1 MIVGASALS
10 VLALPNVAL
19 ATSHGDSPASVA
31 DAPSSTVDS
40 PASAESAASPAAS
53 PADAQA
59 NNLAQ
64 SGDSGGAPTAST
76 QATSAIISA
85 PRAADGEV
93 MNYAVN
99 LSPEATPEQLT
110 QLAEAAK
117 ALGAVPLSQYPALDA
132 FFVQSAKATF
142 AADLGSAAQAA
153 NIPVHS
159 IGPTRFA
166 QVSGDE
172 VLVQA
177 TSAGN
182 SAANGGGGNS
192 QLDEF
197 TPDPESNLAWGLSA
211 IGALDAQKVD
221 VPRAKVTVAILD
233 TGVDG
238 TQVDLDD
245 QIDVEN
251 SVGCH
256 VNGIPNNAREAWQDD
271 HHHGTHV
278 AGTVAAEHNG
288 LGVDGVAPTA
298 RIMAV
303 KTSNAGGFFYPEYV
317 TCGLMWALDKGAD
330 VTNNSYYVDPWAFW
344 IPTEPSQA
352 AGYEVVRRAFT
363 YTEDQGLLHIAA
375 AGNDEY
381 DLDNPTTDSDS
392 PNDVDGAAILNRDVT
407 AGVDIPAMLD
417 SVVTVSSVQRPRR
430 NADPTKFT
438 RSRFSNYGAKHIEIA
453 APGSVIRSTLPASKG
468 GGWGYLSGTSMA
480 SPHVAG
486 VAALLKSIHPTAT
499 PAQLRELLYKQAGDK
514 LDVLTDDPAKAY
526 RGRGMVNALDAV
538 LKDQPKPVVGALE
551 YSIDGNTWQPLG
563 AEYNVNVSPK
573 ARLRV
578 TVTGP
583 ATAAS
588 LQVFDFPAVT
598 ATSENPFGENL
609 TLTTEELPLA
619 DTLLS
624 YDGEF
629 LSLPVTISAEG
640 RNKDPRADD
649 DIVDEGKL
657 ALVKKE
663 VVPHPEDLK
672 VEVSDASIVVGN
684 ALTFAASG
692 FAIGEEVTF
701 TVYSDPVVVGTV
713 AADQE
718 GRASITWNVP
728 VVFPAGAHTVKAV
741 GTSGRAAE
749 MTFTVKDV
757 STIVPPTS
765 NQGGT
770 DTTPPQKDQSQGGS
784 DDSKKDGD
792 STTPPQ
798 KDQAGAN
805 TADKGT
811 AGADSSVQKGSG
823 AQKGSSP
830 DSSTGKSADA
840 ATQKNAGKAKGS
852 GSLAATG
859 AQVTALVT
867 IAAVVALAGAA
878 GIAAR
883 KRS

>member
-1 MIVGASALS
+1 MKQTRQSQSKRWMRSVIVGASALS

-64 SGDSGGAPTAST
+64 SGDSGDAPTAST

-99 LSPEATPEQLT
+99 LAPEASAEQLA
-110 QLAEAAK
+110 QLVAAAK
-117 ALGAVPLSQYPALDA
+117 ALGAATLAEYPDLDA
-132 FFVQSAKATF
+132 FFAQSAKAAF
-142 AADLGSAAQAA
+142 ASDLNAAAQQAG
-153 NIPVHS
+153 IPLHS
-159 IGPTRFA
+159 VGPTRFA
-166 QVSGDE
+166 QVSGAERVVSD
-172 VLVQA
+172 A
-177 TSAGN
+177 AAAGGN
-182 SAANGGGGNS
+182 GAGGGGADADS
-192 QLDEF
+192 QVDDYV
-197 TPDPESNLAWGLSA
+197 PDPQTAQAWGLTA
-211 IGALDAQKVD
+211 IGAVEAQKVD
-221 VPRAKVTVAILD
+221 VPRAKATVAVLD

-238 TQVDLDD
+238 THVDLDD

-256 VNGIPNNAREAWQDD
+256 VNGIPNNSREAWQDD
-271 HHHGTHV
+271 HYHGTHV
-278 AGTVAAEHNG
+278 AGTIAAEHNG
-288 LGVDGVAPTA
+288 QGVDGVAPGA

-303 KTSNAGGFFYPEYV
+303 KASNAEGLFYPEYV
-317 TCGLMWALDKGAD
+317 TCGVMWALAKGAD
-330 VTNNSYYVDPWAFW
+330 ITNNSYYVDPWSFW
-344 IPTEPSQA
+344 VPTEPSQA
-352 AGYEVVRRAFT
+352 AGYEVVRRAFD
-363 YTEDQGLLHIAA
+363 YTNQQGLLHVVA
-375 AGNDEY
+375 AGNSNY
-381 DLDNPTTDSDS
+381 DLDNPTTESSS
-392 PNDVDGAAILNRDVT
+392 PNDVEGAAIKDRDVSS
-407 AGVDIPAMLD
+407 GVDIPAMLD
-417 SVVTVSSVQRPRR
+417 SVVTVSSVRLPARG
-430 NADPTKFT
+430 ADPATAVFQ
-438 RSRFSNYGAKHIEIA
+438 RSGFSNYGEKHIEVA
-453 APGSVIRSTLPASKG
+453 APGSAILSTFSALHG
-468 GGWGYLSGTSMA
+468 GGWRSISGTSMA

-486 VAALLKSIHPTAT
+486 VAALLKSIHPDAKA
-499 PAQLRELLYKQAGDK
+499 PRLRELLLKQAGNTMDR
-514 LDVLTDDPAKAY
+514 LAPDASAKAY
-526 RGRGMVNALDAV
+526 QGRGLANALDAV
-538 LKDQPKPVVGALE
+538 TKDQPTPVIGELE
-551 YSIDGNTWQPLG
+551 YSIDGGNTWQPVG
-563 AEYNVNVSPK
+563 AEYNVNRAQK

-578 TVTGP
+578 AVTGP
-583 ATAAS
+583 VTKAS
-588 LQVFDFPAVT
+588 LQVFDFPAVS
-598 ATSENPFGENL
+598 AQSAEPFGEDL
-609 TLTTEELPLA
+609 VLATEELALA
-619 DTLLS
+619 DALAA

-629 LSLPVTISAEG
+629 LSIPVTISAEG

-684 ALTFAASG
+684 AMTFTASG

-728 VVFPAGAHTVKAV
+728 VDFPAGTHTVKAV

-770 DTTPPQKDQSQGGS
+770 DTTPPQKDS
-784 DDSKKDGD
+784 
-792 STTPPQ
+792 
-798 KDQAGAN
+798 GAP
-805 TADKGT
+805 
-811 AGADSSVQKGSG
+811 KGSE
-823 AQKGSSP
+823 K
-830 DSSTGKSADA
+830 DSDTSAGTHTGKSADA